1 LEEEKDP
8 LALRTL
14 SIKEHMMYKE
24 RLFERDYYKRKGS
37 VRKLAENLGI
47 NQKTARKLSTRMR

>member
-1 LEEEKDP
+1 
-8 LALRTL
+8 
-14 SIKEHMMYKE
+14 MYKE